1 MAILGQR
8 CLGGVHLTLLVGPV
22 VPVPVPQA
30 VLDALTQIE
39 VVAPDEA
46 AGAFTLQFTLSV
58 QSPLHTLF
66 LLSGGGVVPL
76 LRVIVV
82 VTLNGMSEVLI
93 DGVVTRTEV
102 VPGADQRHTTLQV
115 TGDDLT
121 AVMTKLEFSGL
132 PGLPYPAM
140 PAEAI
145 VALLLAKYAFL
156 GIVPLVIPSIAI
168 DVPIPTDR
176 IPTQQGNDLEYIRT
190 LAERVGYV
198 FYIDP
203 GPAPGMSTA
212 YWGPKV
218 KVGVPQPA
226 LNADMDAASN
236 VEQLSFSYNGNARSL
251 PIVYIQNE
259 QTKVPIPIPIP
270 DIGPLNPPL
279 GLIDP
284 PPQQFRQLP
293 ETAKYSPVRALLL
306 GMAEAAK
313 SADTVTGR
321 GSLDVTRYGRVLK
334 ARQLVGV
341 RGVGPAFDGLHYVSQ
356 VRHTI
361 KRGEYKQSFE
371 LSRKGLLSTVPL
383 VPS

>member
-1 MAILGQR
+1 MLK
-8 CLGGVHLTLLVGPV
+8 GVHLTLLVGPV
-22 VPVPVPQA
+22 VPVPVPQP
-30 VLDALTQIE
+30 VLDALTQVE
-39 VVAPDEA
+39 VVQQDEA

-58 QSPLHTLF
+58 RSPLHTLF
-66 LLSGGGVVPL
+66 LLSGGGVIPL

-82 VTLNGMSEVLI
+82 ATVNGMPEVLI
-93 DGVVTRTEV
+93 DGVVTRTEI

-121 AVMTKLEFSGL
+121 TVMQKLEFSGL

-145 VALLLAKYAFL
+145 VALILAKYAFL
-156 GIVPLVIPSIAI
+156 GVVPLVIPSIAM

-176 IPTQQGNDLEYIRT
+176 IPTQQGNDLEYVRT

-198 FYIDP
+198 FYLDP
-203 GPAPGMSTA
+203 GPAPGMSRA

-226 LNADMDAASN
+226 LNVDMDAASN
-236 VEQLSFSYNGNARSL
+236 VESLSFSYDGNARSL
-251 PIVYIQNE
+251 PIVYVQNE
-259 QTKVPIPIPIP
+259 QTKVPLPIPIP

-279 GLIDP
+279 GLVDP
-284 PPQQFRQLP
+284 PPQKFRELP
-293 ETAKYSPVRALLL
+293 ETAKYTPVRALLL

-313 SADTVTGR
+313 SADTVTGT
-321 GSLDVTRYGRVLK
+321 GSLDVARYGRVLK
-334 ARQLVGV
+334 PRQLVGV
-341 RGVGPAFDGLHYVSQ
+341 RGAGPAFDGLHYVTQ

-361 KRGEYKQSFE
+361 KRGEYKQSFG
-371 LSRKGLLSTVPL
+371 LSRKGLISTLPVVP
-383 VPS
+383 P

>member
-1 MAILGQR
+1 MLK
-8 CLGGVHLTLLVGPV
+8 GVHLTLLVGPV
-22 VPVPVPQA
+22 VPVPVPQV

-39 VVAPDEA
+39 VVTPDEA
-46 AGAFTLQFTLSV
+46 AGAFTLSFTLSV
-58 QSPLHTLF
+58 QSPLQTLF

-82 VTLNGMSEVLI
+82 VTVNGTPQVLI
-93 DGVVTRTEV
+93 DGVVTNTEIT
-102 VPGADQRHTTLQV
+102 PGADQRHTNLQV

-121 AVMTKLEFSGL
+121 AVMQKLEFSGL

-145 VALLLAKYAFL
+145 VALLVAKYAFL

-176 IPTQQGNDLEYIRT
+176 FPTQQGSDLEYVRT

-198 FYIDP
+198 FYLEP

-212 YWGPKV
+212 YWGPKI

-236 VEQLSFSYNGNARSL
+236 VESLSFTYNGNARSL

-259 QTKVPIPIPIP
+259 QTKIPLAIPIP
-270 DIGPLNPPL
+270 DIGPLNPQL

-284 PPQQFRQLP
+284 PPQKFRELP
-293 ETAKYSPVRALLL
+293 ETAKYTPIRAMLL
-306 GMAEAAK
+306 GMAEASK
-313 SADTVTGR
+313 SADTVTGK
-321 GSLDVTRYGRVLK
+321 GTLDVTRYGRVLK

-341 RGVGPAFDGLHYVSQ
+341 RGVGPAFDGLHYVSE

-361 KRGEYKQSFE
+361 KRGEYKQSFN
-371 LSRKGLLSTVPL
+371 LSRKGLISTVPVVL
-383 VPS
+383 P

>member
-1 MAILGQR
+1 MLK
-8 CLGGVHLTLLVGPV
+8 GVHLTLLVGPV
-22 VPVPVPQA
+22 VPVPVPQV

-39 VVAPDEA
+39 VVQPDEA

-76 LRVIVV
+76 LRVIVI
-82 VTLNGMSEVLI
+82 VTVNGTPEVLI
-93 DGVVTRTEV
+93 DGVVTKTEV
-102 VPGADQRHTTLQV
+102 TPGADQRHTTLQV

-121 AVMTKLEFSGL
+121 TVMQKLEFSGL

-156 GIVPLVIPSIAI
+156 GVVPLVIPSIAI

-176 IPTQQGNDLEYIRT
+176 IPTQQGTDLEYIRL
-190 LAERVGYV
+190 LASRVGYV
-198 FYIDP
+198 FYIEP

-212 YWGPKV
+212 YWGPKI

-236 VEQLSFSYNGNARSL
+236 VDSLSFSYNGNARSL
-251 PIVYIQNE
+251 PIVYIQNP

-284 PPQQFRQLP
+284 PPQKLNPIP

-313 SADTVTGR
+313 SADTVTGK
-321 GSLDVTRYGRVLK
+321 GSLNVVRYGRVLK

-341 RGVGPAFDGLHYVSQ
+341 RGVGPAFDGLHYVSE

-361 KRGEYKQSFE
+361 KQGEYKQSFS
-371 LSRKGLLSTVPL
+371 LSRKGLISTVPL
-383 VPS
+383 VPP

>member
-1 MAILGQR
+1 MLE
-8 CLGGVHLTLLVGPV
+8 GVYLTLLVGPV
-22 VPVPVPQA
+22 VPVPVPQP

-39 VVAPDEA
+39 VVQPDEA

-66 LLSGGGVVPL
+66 LLSGGNVVPL
-76 LRVIVV
+76 LRVIAV
-82 VTLNGMSEVLI
+82 VTVNGTPQVLI
-93 DGVVTRTEV
+93 DGVVTRTEI

-121 AVMTKLEFSGL
+121 TVMHKLEFSGL

-156 GIVPLVIPSIAI
+156 GIVPLVVPSIAV

-176 IPTQQGNDLEYIRT
+176 IPTQQGSDLEYIRL
-190 LAERVGYV
+190 LAGRVGYV
-198 FYIDP
+198 FYLEP
-203 GPAPGMSTA
+203 GPAPGTSTA
-212 YWGPKV
+212 YWGPKI
-218 KVGVPQPA
+218 KTGVPQPA

-236 VEQLSFSYNGNARSL
+236 VDSLSFSYDGNARSL
-251 PIVYIQNE
+251 PVVYVQNP
-259 QTKVPIPIPIP
+259 QTKVPLPLPIP
-270 DIGPLNPPL
+270 DIGPLDPPL
-279 GLIDP
+279 GLLDP
-284 PPQQFRQLP
+284 PPQKFNPLP
-293 ETAKYSPVRALLL
+293 ETAKYTPVRALLL
-306 GMAEAAK
+306 GMAEAAR

-321 GSLDVTRYGRVLK
+321 GSLDVARYGRVLRS
-334 ARQLVGV
+334 RQLVGV
-341 RGVGPAFDGLHYVSQ
+341 RGVGPAFDGLHYVSE

-361 KRGEYKQSFE
+361 RRGEYKQSFS
-371 LSRKGLLSTVPL
+371 LSRKGLVSTVPM

>member
-1 MAILGQR
+1 MLKGI
-8 CLGGVHLTLLVGPV
+8 HLTLLLGPV
-22 VPVPVPQA
+22 IPVPVPQV
-30 VLDALTQIE
+30 VLDALNQVE
-39 VVAPDEA
+39 VVQPDEA
-46 AGAFTLQFTLSV
+46 AGAFTMQFSLSV

-66 LLSGGGVVPL
+66 LLSGGSVVPL
-76 LRVIVV
+76 LRLILVATI
-82 VTLNGMSEVLI
+82 NGTPQVLI
-93 DGVVTRTEV
+93 DGVVTKTEV
-102 VPGADQRHTTLQV
+102 MPGADQRHTTLQV

-121 AVMTKLEFSGL
+121 TVMQKLEFSGL

-156 GIVPLVIPSIAI
+156 GIIPLVIPSIAM

-176 IPTQQGNDLEYIRT
+176 IPTQQGNDLEYIRM

-198 FYIDP
+198 FYIEP
-203 GPAPGMSTA
+203 GPAPGTSTA
-212 YWGPKV
+212 YWGPKI
-218 KVGVPQPA
+218 KVGIPQPA
-226 LNADMDAASN
+226 LNADMDAGSN
-236 VEQLSFSYNGNARSL
+236 VENLSFSYNGNARSL
-251 PIVYIQNE
+251 PVVYIQNP
-259 QTKVPIPIPIP
+259 QTKVPLPIPIP

-284 PPQQFRQLP
+284 PPQQLRQLP

-334 ARQLVGV
+334 SRQLVGV
-341 RGVGPAFDGLHYVSQ
+341 RGVGPAFDGLYYVSE

-361 KRGEYKQSFE
+361 KRGEYKQSFN
-371 LSRKGLLSTVPL
+371 LSRKGLISTLPV

>member
-1 MAILGQR
+1 MLKGI
-8 CLGGVHLTLLVGPV
+8 HLTLLVGPV
-22 VPVPVPQA
+22 IPVPVPQV

-39 VVAPDEA
+39 VVQPDEA

-82 VTLNGMSEVLI
+82 ATVNGTPQVLI
-93 DGVVTRTEV
+93 DGVVTRTDV
-102 VPGADQRHTTLQV
+102 TPGADQRHTSLQV

-121 AVMTKLEFSGL
+121 TVMQKLEFSGL

-156 GIVPLVIPSIAI
+156 GVNPLVIPSIAI

-176 IPTQQGNDLEYIRT
+176 IPTQQGTDLEYIRT

-198 FYIDP
+198 FYIEP
-203 GPAPGMSTA
+203 GPAPGTSTA
-212 YWGPKV
+212 YWGPKI
-218 KVGVPQPA
+218 KVGIPQPA
-226 LNADMDAASN
+226 LNADMDAGSN
-236 VEQLSFSYNGNARSL
+236 VENLSFSYNGNARSL
-251 PIVYIQNE
+251 PVVYIQNP
-259 QTKVPIPIPIP
+259 QTKVPLPIPIP

-334 ARQLVGV
+334 SRQLVGV
-341 RGVGPAFDGLHYVSQ
+341 RGVGPAFDGLYYVSE

-361 KRGEYKQSFE
+361 KRGEYKQSFN
-371 LSRKGLLSTVPL
+371 LSRKGLISTVPV

>member
-1 MAILGQR
+1 MLE
-8 CLGGVHLTLLVGPV
+8 GVHLTLLVGPA
-22 VPVPVPQA
+22 VPVPVPQF
-30 VLDALTQIE
+30 VLDALTQVE

-46 AGAFTLQFTLSV
+46 AGAFTLQFTLGV
-58 QSPLHTLF
+58 RSPLHTLF

-82 VTLNGMSEVLI
+82 VTVNGMPQVLI

-102 VPGADQRHTTLQV
+102 LPGADQRHTTLQV

-121 AVMTKLEFSGL
+121 TAMTKLEFSGL
-132 PGLPYPAM
+132 PGVPYPAM

-156 GIVPLVIPSIAI
+156 GIVPLVIPSVAL
-168 DVPIPTDR
+168 DVPIPTHN

-190 LAERVGYV
+190 LAGRVGYV
-198 FYIDP
+198 FYLDP
-203 GPAPGMSTA
+203 GPAPGMSIA

-236 VEQLSFSYNGNARSL
+236 VDELSFSYHGNARQL
-251 PIVYIQNE
+251 PVVYIQNE
-259 QTKVPIPIPIP
+259 QTKVPLPIPIP

-279 GLIDP
+279 GFIDP
-284 PPQQFRQLP
+284 PPQRFCPLE
-293 ETAKYSPVRALLL
+293 ETAKYSPQRAMLL

-321 GSLDVTRYGRVLK
+321 GSLDVVRYGRVLK
-334 ARQLVGV
+334 SRQLVGV
-341 RGVGPAFDGLHYVSQ
+341 RGVGPAFDGLHYVSE

-361 KRGEYKQSFE
+361 RRGEYKQSFQ
-371 LSRKGLLSTVPL
+371 LSRKGLVSTVPL
-383 VPS
+383 VLP

>member
-1 MAILGQR
+1 MLK
-8 CLGGVHLTLLVGPV
+8 GVHLTLLVGPV

-30 VLDALTQIE
+30 VLDALTQVE
-39 VVAPDEA
+39 VVQPDEA

-76 LRVIVV
+76 LRVIVIATV
-82 VTLNGMSEVLI
+82 NGTPEVLI
-93 DGVVTRTEV
+93 DGVVTKTEIT
-102 VPGADQRHTTLQV
+102 PGADQRHTTLQV

-121 AVMTKLEFSGL
+121 TVMQKLEFSGL

-156 GIVPLVIPSIAI
+156 GVVPLVIPSIAI

-176 IPTQQGNDLEYIRT
+176 IPTQQGSDLEYIRL
-190 LAERVGYV
+190 LASRVGYV
-198 FYIDP
+198 FYIEP

-212 YWGPKV
+212 YWGPKI

-226 LNADMDAASN
+226 LNADMDASSN
-236 VEQLSFSYNGNARSL
+236 VDSLSFSYNGNARSL
-251 PIVYIQNE
+251 PIVYIQNP
-259 QTKVPIPIPIP
+259 QTKIPIPIPIP

-284 PPQQFRQLP
+284 PPQKLNPIP

-313 SADTVTGR
+313 SADTVTGK
-321 GSLDVTRYGRVLK
+321 GSLNVVRYGRVLK

-341 RGVGPAFDGLHYVSQ
+341 RGVGPAFDGLHYVSE

-361 KRGEYKQSFE
+361 KQGEYKQSFS
-371 LSRKGLLSTVPL
+371 LSRKGLISTVPR

>member
-1 MAILGQR
+1 MLK
-8 CLGGVHLTLLVGPV
+8 GVHLTLMVGPV
-22 VPVPVPQA
+22 VPIPVPQI
-30 VLDALTQIE
+30 VLDALTQVE
-39 VVAPDEA
+39 VVQPDEA

-76 LRVIVV
+76 LRVILIA
-82 VTLNGMSEVLI
+82 TINGMPQVLI
-93 DGVVTRTEV
+93 DGVVNKTTV
-102 VPGADQRHTTLQV
+102 APGADQRHTSLQV
-115 TGDDLT
+115 MGDDLT
-121 AVMTKLEFSGL
+121 TVMQKLEFSGL
-132 PGLPYPAM
+132 PGTPYPAM

-156 GIVPLVIPSIAI
+156 GVVPLIIPSIAI

-176 IPTQQGNDLEYIRT
+176 IPTQQGSDLEYIRM

-212 YWGPKV
+212 YWGPKI

-226 LNADMDAASN
+226 LNADMDAGSN
-236 VEQLSFSYNGNARSL
+236 VDSLSFSYNGDARSL
-251 PIVYIQNE
+251 PLVYIQNQ
-259 QTKVPIPIPIP
+259 QTKVPLPLPIP

-284 PPQQFRQLP
+284 PPQRLRPLP
-293 ETAKYSPVRALLL
+293 ETAKYSPTRALLL

-313 SADTVTGR
+313 SADTVTGQ
-321 GSLDVTRYGRVLK
+321 GSLDVTRYGRILK
-334 ARQLVGV
+334 SRQLVGV
-341 RGVGPAFDGLHYVSQ
+341 RGVGPAFDGLHYVTE
-356 VRHTI
+356 VRHSI
-361 KRGEYKQSFE
+361 KRGEYKQSFS
-371 LSRKGLLSTVPL
+371 LSRKGLISTLPL
-383 VPS
+383 VPP

>member
-1 MAILGQR
+1 MLK
-8 CLGGVHLTLLVGPV
+8 GVHLTLLVGPV
-22 VPVPVPQA
+22 VPVPVPQV
-30 VLDALTQIE
+30 VLDALTQVE
-39 VVAPDEA
+39 VVQPDES

-66 LLSGGGVVPL
+66 LLSGGGAVPL
-76 LRVIVV
+76 LRVIVIATV
-82 VTLNGMSEVLI
+82 NGTPQVLI
-93 DGVVTRTEV
+93 DGVVTKTDV
-102 VPGADQRHTTLQV
+102 TPGADQRHTSLQV

-121 AVMTKLEFSGL
+121 TVMQKLEFSGL

-168 DVPIPTDR
+168 DVPIPTEH
-176 IPTQQGNDLEYIRT
+176 IPTQQGSDLEYIQL

-198 FYIDP
+198 FYLDP

-212 YWGPKV
+212 YWGPKI

-226 LNADMDAASN
+226 LNADMDAGSN
-236 VEQLSFSYNGNARSL
+236 VENLSFSYNGNARSL
-251 PIVYIQNE
+251 PVVYIQNQ
-259 QTKVPIPIPIP
+259 QTKVPLPIPIP

-284 PPQQFRQLP
+284 PPQKFRTLP
-293 ETAKYSPVRALLL
+293 ETAKYSPTRAMLL
-306 GMAEAAK
+306 GMAEAAR

-321 GSLDVTRYGRVLK
+321 GSLDVTRYGRVLRP
-334 ARQLVGV
+334 RQLVGV
-341 RGVGPAFDGLHYVSQ
+341 RGVGPAFDGLHYVSE
-356 VRHTI
+356 VRHSI
-361 KRGEYKQSFE
+361 RRGEYKQSFT
-371 LSRKGLLSTVPL
+371 LSRKGLLSTLPL
-383 VPS
+383 VPP

>member
-1 MAILGQR
+1 MLEGI
-8 CLGGVHLTLLVGPV
+8 HLTLLVGPV
-22 VPVPVPQA
+22 VPVPVPQL
-30 VLDALTQIE
+30 VLDALTQLE
-39 VVAPDEA
+39 VVQPDEA

-66 LLSGGGVVPL
+66 LLSGGNVVPL

-82 VTLNGMSEVLI
+82 VTVNGTPQVLI
-93 DGVVTRTEV
+93 DGVVTKTEV
-102 VPGADQRHTTLQV
+102 LPGADQRHTTLQV

-121 AVMTKLEFSGL
+121 TVMTKLEFSGL
-132 PGLPYPAM
+132 PGVPYPAM

-168 DVPIPTDR
+168 DVPVPTDR
-176 IPTQQGNDLEYIRT
+176 IPIQQGNDLEYIRL

-198 FYIDP
+198 FYLDP
-203 GPAPGMSTA
+203 GPSPGMSTA

-236 VEQLSFSYNGNARSL
+236 VEQLSFSYHGNARQL
-251 PIVYIQNE
+251 PVIYVQNE
-259 QTKVPIPIPIP
+259 QTKVPLPLPIP

-279 GLIDP
+279 GLVDP
-284 PPQQFRQLP
+284 PPQQFRPLP
-293 ETAKYSPVRALLL
+293 ETAKYSPQRALLL

-313 SADTVTGR
+313 SADTVTGT
-321 GSLDVTRYGRVLK
+321 GSLDVVRYGRVLRS
-334 ARQLVGV
+334 RQLVGV

-383 VPS
+383 VPP

>member
-1 MAILGQR
+1 MLK
-8 CLGGVHLTLLVGPV
+8 GVHLTLLVGPV
-22 VPVPVPQA
+22 VPVPVPQV

-39 VVAPDEA
+39 VVTPDEA
-46 AGAFTLQFTLSV
+46 AGAFTLSFTLSV
-58 QSPLHTLF
+58 QSPLQTLF
-66 LLSGGGVVPL
+66 LLSGGSVVPL

-82 VTLNGMSEVLI
+82 VTVNGTPQVLI
-93 DGVVTRTEV
+93 DGVVTKTEIT
-102 VPGADQRHTTLQV
+102 PGADQRHTNLQV

-121 AVMTKLEFSGL
+121 AVMQKLEFSGL

-145 VALLLAKYAFL
+145 VALLVAKYAFL

-176 IPTQQGNDLEYIRT
+176 IPTQQGSDLEYVRA

-198 FYIDP
+198 FYLDP

-212 YWGPKV
+212 YWGPKI

-236 VEQLSFSYNGNARSL
+236 VDSLSFSYDGNARSL

-259 QTKVPIPIPIP
+259 QTKIPLAIPIP
-270 DIGPLNPPL
+270 DISPLNPQL

-284 PPQQFRQLP
+284 PPQKFRVLP
-293 ETAKYSPVRALLL
+293 ETAKYTPIRSMLL
-306 GMAEAAK
+306 GMAEASK
-313 SADTVTGR
+313 SADTVTGK
-321 GSLDVTRYGRVLK
+321 GTLDVTRYGRVLK

-341 RGVGPAFDGLHYVSQ
+341 RGVGPAFDGLHYVSE

-361 KRGEYKQSFE
+361 KRGEYKQSFN
-371 LSRKGLLSTVPL
+371 LSRKGLISAVPVVL
-383 VPS
+383 P

>member
-1 MAILGQR
+1 MLKGI
-8 CLGGVHLTLLVGPV
+8 HLTLLLGPV
-22 VPVPVPQA
+22 IPVPVPQV
-30 VLDALTQIE
+30 VLDALNQVE
-39 VVAPDEA
+39 VVQPDEA
-46 AGAFTLQFTLSV
+46 AGAFTMQFSLSV

-76 LRVIVV
+76 LRLILVATI
-82 VTLNGMSEVLI
+82 NGTPQVLI
-93 DGVVTRTEV
+93 DGVVTKTEV
-102 VPGADQRHTTLQV
+102 MPGADQRHTTLQV

-121 AVMTKLEFSGL
+121 TVMQKLEFSGL

-156 GIVPLVIPSIAI
+156 GIIPLVIPSIAM

-176 IPTQQGNDLEYIRT
+176 IPTQQGNDLEYIRM

-198 FYIDP
+198 FYIEP
-203 GPAPGMSTA
+203 GPAPGTSTA
-212 YWGPKV
+212 YWGPKI
-218 KVGVPQPA
+218 KVGIPQPA
-226 LNADMDAASN
+226 LNADMDAGSN
-236 VEQLSFSYNGNARSL
+236 VENLSFSYNGNARSL
-251 PIVYIQNE
+251 PVVYIQNP
-259 QTKVPIPIPIP
+259 QTKVPLPIPIP

-284 PPQQFRQLP
+284 PPQQLRQLP

-334 ARQLVGV
+334 SRQLVGV
-341 RGVGPAFDGLHYVSQ
+341 RGVGPAFDGLYYVSE

-361 KRGEYKQSFE
+361 KRGEYKQSFN
-371 LSRKGLLSTVPL
+371 LSRKGLISTLPV

>member
-1 MAILGQR
+1 MLK
-8 CLGGVHLTLLVGPV
+8 GVHLTLLVGPV
-22 VPVPVPQA
+22 VPIPVPQI
-30 VLDALTQIE
+30 VLDALTDVE

-46 AGAFTLQFTLSV
+46 AGAFTLKFSMSV
-58 QSPLHTLF
+58 RSPLHTLF
-66 LLSGGGVVPL
+66 LLSGGAAIPL
-76 LRVIVV
+76 LRVILVATV
-82 VTLNGMSEVLI
+82 NGSPNVLI
-93 DGVVTRTEV
+93 DGVVTRTEIL
-102 VPGADQRHTTLQV
+102 PGSDARHTSLQV

-121 AVMTKLEFSGL
+121 AVMQQLLFSGI
-132 PGLPYPAM
+132 PGIPYPAM
-140 PAEAI
+140 PAEAV
-145 VALLLAKYAFL
+145 VALILAKYAFL
-156 GIVPLVIPSIAI
+156 GVVPLVLPSIAL
-168 DVPIPTDR
+168 DVPIPTNR
-176 IPTQQGNDLEYIRT
+176 IPSQQGNDLEYIRL

-203 GPAPGMSTA
+203 GPAPGMSVA

-226 LNADMDAASN
+226 LNVDMDAASN
-236 VEQLSFSYNGNARSL
+236 VDSLRFSYQGNARSL
-251 PIVYIQNE
+251 PVVYIQNE
-259 QTKVPIPIPIP
+259 LTKVPLPIPIP

-284 PPQQFRQLP
+284 PPQTLRPLP

-334 ARQLVGV
+334 SRQLVGV
-341 RGVGPAFDGLHYVSQ
+341 RGAGPAFDGLHYVSE

-361 KRGEYKQSFE
+361 RRGEYKQSFT
-371 LSRKGLLSTVPL
+371 LSRKGLLSTVPA
-383 VPS
+383 VPA

>member
-1 MAILGQR
+1 MLEGI
-8 CLGGVHLTLLVGPV
+8 HLTLLVGPV
-22 VPVPVPQA
+22 VPVPVPQL
-30 VLDALTQIE
+30 VLDALTQLE
-39 VVAPDEA
+39 VVQPDDA

-82 VTLNGMSEVLI
+82 VTVNGMPQVLI
-93 DGVVTRTEV
+93 DGVVTKTEV
-102 VPGADQRHTTLQV
+102 LPGADQRHTTLQV

-121 AVMTKLEFSGL
+121 TVMQKLEFSGL
-132 PGLPYPAM
+132 PGVPYPAM

-145 VALLLAKYAFL
+145 VMLLLAKYAFL
-156 GIVPLVIPSIAI
+156 GIVPLVIPSIAF
-168 DVPIPTDR
+168 DVPNPTDR
-176 IPTQQGNDLEYIRT
+176 IPTQQGNDLEYIRL

-198 FYIDP
+198 FYLDP
-203 GPAPGMSTA
+203 GPLPGMSTA
-212 YWGPKV
+212 YWGPKI

-236 VEQLSFSYNGNARSL
+236 VEQLSFSYNGNARQL
-251 PIVYIQNE
+251 PVIYVQNP
-259 QTKVPIPIPIP
+259 QTKVPLPLPIP

-279 GLIDP
+279 GLLDP
-284 PPQQFRQLP
+284 PPQQFRPLP
-293 ETAKYSPVRALLL
+293 ETAKYTPQRALLL

-313 SADTVTGR
+313 SADTVTGT
-321 GSLDVTRYGRVLK
+321 GSLDVVRYGRVLQS
-334 ARQLVGV
+334 RQLVGV

-361 KRGEYKQSFE
+361 KRGEYKQSFS
-371 LSRKGLLSTVPL
+371 LSRKGLISTVPL
-383 VPS
+383 VPP

>member
-1 MAILGQR
+1 MLK
-8 CLGGVHLTLLVGPV
+8 GVHLTLLVGPV
-22 VPVPVPQA
+22 VPVPVPQV

-39 VVAPDEA
+39 VVTPDEA
-46 AGAFTLQFTLSV
+46 AGAFTLSFTLSV
-58 QSPLHTLF
+58 QSPLQTLF

-82 VTLNGMSEVLI
+82 VTVNGTPQVLI
-93 DGVVTRTEV
+93 DGVVTKTEIT
-102 VPGADQRHTTLQV
+102 PGADQRHTNLQV

-121 AVMTKLEFSGL
+121 AVMQKLEFSGL

-145 VALLLAKYAFL
+145 VALLVAKYAFL

-176 IPTQQGNDLEYIRT
+176 IPTQQGSDLEYVRT

-198 FYIDP
+198 FYLDP

-212 YWGPKV
+212 YWGPKI

-236 VEQLSFSYNGNARSL
+236 VDSLSFSYDGNARSL
-251 PIVYIQNE
+251 PIVFIQNE
-259 QTKVPIPIPIP
+259 QTKIPLAIPIP
-270 DIGPLNPPL
+270 DIGPLNPQL

-284 PPQQFRQLP
+284 PPQRFRVLP
-293 ETAKYSPVRALLL
+293 ETAKYTPIRAMLL
-306 GMAEAAK
+306 GMAEASK
-313 SADTVTGR
+313 SADTVTGK
-321 GSLDVTRYGRVLK
+321 GTLDVTRYGRVLK

-341 RGVGPAFDGLHYVSQ
+341 RGVGPAFDGLHYVSE

-361 KRGEYKQSFE
+361 KRGEYKQSFS
-371 LSRKGLLSTVPL
+371 LSRKGLISAVPV
-383 VPS
+383 VPP

>member
-1 MAILGQR
+1 MLK
-8 CLGGVHLTLLVGPV
+8 GVHLTLLVGPV
-22 VPVPVPQA
+22 VPVPVPQV

-39 VVAPDEA
+39 VVMPDEA
-46 AGAFTLQFTLSV
+46 AGAFTLNFTLSV
-58 QSPLHTLF
+58 QSPLQTLF
-66 LLSGGGVVPL
+66 LLSGGSVVPL

-82 VTLNGMSEVLI
+82 VTVNGTPQVLI
-93 DGVVTRTEV
+93 DGVVTKTEIT
-102 VPGADQRHTTLQV
+102 PGADQRHTNLQV
-115 TGDDLT
+115 TGDDLP
-121 AVMTKLEFSGL
+121 AVMQKLEFSGL

-145 VALLLAKYAFL
+145 VALLVAKYAFL

-176 IPTQQGNDLEYIRT
+176 IPTQQGSDLDYVRT

-198 FYIDP
+198 FYLDP

-212 YWGPKV
+212 YWGPKI

-236 VEQLSFSYNGNARSL
+236 VESLSFSYNGNARSL
-251 PIVYIQNE
+251 PIVYNQNE
-259 QTKVPIPIPIP
+259 QTKIPLAIPIP
-270 DIGPLNPPL
+270 DISPLNPQL

-284 PPQQFRQLP
+284 PPQKFRELP
-293 ETAKYSPVRALLL
+293 ETAKYTPIRAMLL
-306 GMAEAAK
+306 GMAEASK
-313 SADTVTGR
+313 SADTVTGK
-321 GSLDVTRYGRVLK
+321 GTLDVTRYGQVLK

-341 RGVGPAFDGLHYVSQ
+341 RGVGPAFDGLHYVSE

-361 KRGEYKQSFE
+361 KRGEYKQSFN
-371 LSRKGLLSTVPL
+371 LSRKGLISTVPV
-383 VPS
+383 VPP

>member
-1 MAILGQR
+1 MLE
-8 CLGGVHLTLLVGPV
+8 GVHLTLLVGPV
-22 VPVPVPQA
+22 VPVPVPQV
-30 VLDALTQIE
+30 VLDALTQVE
-39 VVAPDEA
+39 VDAPDEGA
-46 AGAFTLQFTLSV
+46 AAFTLQFTLSV
-58 QSPLHTLF
+58 RSPLHTLF

-76 LRVIVV
+76 LRVIIVATV
-82 VTLNGMSEVLI
+82 NGTPQVLV
-93 DGVVTRTEV
+93 DGVVTKTEV
-102 VPGADQRHTTLQV
+102 LPGSDQRHTTLQV

-121 AVMTKLEFSGL
+121 TVMTRLEYSGL
-132 PGLPYPAM
+132 PGLPFPAM

-168 DVPIPTDR
+168 DVPIPTNR
-176 IPTQQGNDLEYIRT
+176 IPTQQGSDLEYIRL
-190 LAERVGYV
+190 LAARVGYV
-198 FYIDP
+198 FYLDP
-203 GPAPGMSTA
+203 GPAPGSSIA

-236 VEQLSFSYNGNARSL
+236 VEQLSFSYHGNARQL
-251 PIVYIQNE
+251 PVVYIQNE
-259 QTKVPIPIPIP
+259 LTKVPLPIPIP

-284 PPQQFRQLP
+284 PPQKFNPLP
-293 ETAKYSPVRALLL
+293 ETAKYSPQRAMLL

-313 SADTVTGR
+313 SADTVSGQ
-321 GSLDVTRYGRVLK
+321 GSLDVVRYGRVLK
-334 ARQLVGV
+334 ARELVGV

-361 KRGEYKQSFE
+361 KRGQYKQSFQ
-371 LSRKGLLSTVPL
+371 LSRKGLVSTVPL